1 MKNILLIISCFCL
14 ITTFMSCEDYQATSF
29 EQVNQGFQTYSSG
42 FGQTEGVKIRSY
54 GDNEGYILLGNTD
67 SGNDQNYFLV
77 KTDIKGNIIWAKSY
91 GDLRVDNDA
100 KDLLVEDDIIYILGD
115 QYQDSLE
122 RIIPFATAFDLV
134 SGQRISDFNITLKD
148 SIDNL
153 LIYEER
159 SAGFLLF
166 NDIKKKVIASTALNI
181 DGFNTGNV
189 YLIDEGNGIEMVARV
204 DIADP
209 NVKFNLDI
217 NGIKR
222 AGPTNSFFL
231 VGTVTAP
238 AINYNGFFVAQYRI
252 DEINGGLIVEGTWDF
267 SPGYKTEV
275 EDFLVLSSDVLM
287 ILNRSGNTLYGDV
300 LEFPLGASQ
309 AQGLESLAFGDNMSL
324 GKSATA
330 STINE
335 NTFIITTVKDNN
347 GLIIEKIALGDNGFS
362 REWGDGIWT
371 EHQSFNNLSN
381 HDENT
386 QIRNNIG
393 NAILRKD
400 GGYTII
406 GTHDF
411 LDVTKMV
418 MMQVD
423 AEGYYI
429 EDEGQ

>member
-1 MKNILLIISCFCL
+1 MKNILLIVSCFCL

-29 EQVNQGFQTYSSG
+29 EQVNQGFLTYSSG
-42 FGQTEGVKIRSY
+42 FGQTEGVKISSY
-54 GDNEGYILLGNTD
+54 GDDEGYILLGNTD
-67 SGNDQNYFLV
+67 SGNDENYFLV

-100 KDLLVEDDIIYILGD
+100 QDLLVEDNLIYILGD

-122 RIIPFATAFDLV
+122 RIIPFATAFDLE
-134 SGQRISDFNITLKD
+134 SGQRISDFNINLAD

-153 LIYEER
+153 LIYEEK

-189 YLIDEGNGIEMVARV
+189 YLIDEGNGIEMVIKV
-204 DIADP
+204 DIDDP
-209 NVKFNLDI
+209 NTKFNLDI

-222 AGPTNSFFL
+222 VGTTNSFLL
-231 VGTVTAP
+231 VGTASAP
-238 AINYNGFFVAQYRI
+238 SIGYTGFLVVQYKI
-252 DEINGGLIVEGTWDF
+252 DEVNGGLVVEGIWDYG
-267 SPGYKTEV
+267 PGYETKV
-275 EDFLVLSSDVLM
+275 EDFLIISADLIMV
-287 ILNRSGNTLYGDV
+287 LNRAGNTLWGDV
-300 LEFPLGASQ
+300 LQLPQGGQQ

-330 STINE
+330 STIDE
-335 NTFIITTVKDNN
+335 NTFIITTVKNNN
-347 GLIIEKIALGDNGFS
+347 GLIIEKIALGNDGFT
-362 REWGDGIWT
+362 REWGDDIWT

-381 HDENT
+381 HDQNT

-393 NAILRKD
+393 NAVLRRD

-423 AEGYYI
+423 ADGYYI
-429 EDEGQ
+429 EDDIQ